1 MGKGGGG
8 GTQVVKQENIPEY
21 ARPYFEN
28 ILQRGQ
34 ALSYQDYTPYGGQRI
49 AGFTPGQITAQQE
62 TLGMSTPGQFGQAS
76 QFASA
81 AGAGS
86 LAAGQYSPAQI
97 QNIMAQAPDLQQYQM
112 GPAQD
117 VQGAQVR
124 TDSFTAPGA
133 AQQFMS
139 PYMQNV
145 VDIQKQ
151 EAIRDAQKANLAGN
165 LAAARQG
172 TYGGARQLLA
182 QTERERN
189 LADQMA
195 EIQATGSQAAFQA
208 AQQGFEQEQ
217 ARRLQAQ
224 QATGQF
230 DMQAQLANQ
239 QAGLTT
245 AQQNL
250 QARLG
255 VQELGAGQNLQ
266 AQLANQQS
274 FLEAQRLAE
283 QSRQFGSGQQM
294 QGLSQLLQSG
304 QLLGQLG
311 SAQQAADL
319 DRIKAQSAA
328 GAEQQALYQQQ
339 LDTAYADF
347 LRQRDYEM
355 EQLGYYSNLLR
366 GLPVGLSSTQTTYAP
381 PPSMLS
387 QVAGLGTAYAGLKRG
402 GLVELGLQKMMNE
415 NKGKD

>member
-1 MGKGGGG
+1 
-8 GTQVVKQENIPEY
+8 
-21 ARPYFEN
+21 
-28 ILQRGQ
+28 
-34 ALSYQDYTPYGGQRI
+34 
-49 AGFTPGQITAQQE
+49 
-62 TLGMSTPGQFGQAS
+62 
-76 QFASA
+76 
-81 AGAGS
+81 
-86 LAAGQYSPAQI
+86 
-97 QNIMAQAPDLQQYQM
+97 
-112 GPAQD
+112 
-117 VQGAQVR
+117 
-124 TDSFTAPGA
+124 
-133 AQQFMS
+133 
-139 PYMQNV
+139 
-145 VDIQKQ
+145 
-151 EAIRDAQKANLAGN
+151 
-165 LAAARQG
+165 
-172 TYGGARQLLA
+172 
-182 QTERERN
+182 
-189 LADQMA
+189 MA

-274 FLEAQRLAE
+274 FLEAQRLTE

-366 GLPVGLSSTQTTYAP
+366 GLPVGLNSTQTTYAP
-381 PPSMLS
+381 PPSAIS
-387 QVAGLGTAYAGLKRG
+387 QLAGLGTAYAGFSGLGKKRG

>member
-97 QNIMAQAPDLQQYQM
+97 QNIMA
-112 GPAQD
+112 
-117 VQGAQVR
+117 R

>member
-1 MGKGGGG
+1 
-8 GTQVVKQENIPEY
+8 
-21 ARPYFEN
+21 
-28 ILQRGQ
+28 
-34 ALSYQDYTPYGGQRI
+34 
-49 AGFTPGQITAQQE
+49 
-62 TLGMSTPGQFGQAS
+62 
-76 QFASA
+76 
-81 AGAGS
+81 
-86 LAAGQYSPAQI
+86 
-97 QNIMAQAPDLQQYQM
+97 MAQAPDLQQYQM

-217 ARRLQAQ
+217 ARR
-224 QATGQF
+224 
-230 DMQAQLANQ
+230 
-239 QAGLTT
+239 
-245 AQQNL
+245 
-250 QARLG
+250 
-255 VQELGAGQNLQ
+255 LQ

>member
-1 MGKGGGG
+1 
-8 GTQVVKQENIPEY
+8 
-21 ARPYFEN
+21 
-28 ILQRGQ
+28 
-34 ALSYQDYTPYGGQRI
+34 
-49 AGFTPGQITAQQE
+49 
-62 TLGMSTPGQFGQAS
+62 MSTPGQIGQAS

-97 QNIMAQAPDLQQYQM
+97 QNIMA
-112 GPAQD
+112 
-117 VQGAQVR
+117 R

-224 QATGQF
+224 
-230 DMQAQLANQ
+230 
-239 QAGLTT
+239 
-245 AQQNL
+245 
-250 QARLG
+250 
-255 VQELGAGQNLQ
+255 
-266 AQLANQQS
+266 LANQQS
-274 FLEAQRLAE
+274 FLEAQRLTE

>member
-172 TYGGARQLLA
+172 TYGGARKLLA
-182 QTERERN
+182 QTERERY

-224 QATGQF
+224 
-230 DMQAQLANQ
+230 
-239 QAGLTT
+239 
-245 AQQNL
+245 
-250 QARLG
+250 
-255 VQELGAGQNLQ
+255 
-266 AQLANQQS
+266 LANQQS
-274 FLEAQRLAE
+274 FLEAQRLTE

-328 GAEQQALYQQQ
+328 GAEQQALYPQQ
-339 LDTAYADF
+339 LDIAYADF

-366 GLPVGLSSTQTTYAP
+366 GLPVGLNSTQTTYAP
-381 PPSMLS
+381 PPSAIS
-387 QVAGLGTAYAGLKRG
+387 QLAGLGTAYAGFSGLGKKRG